1 MSIGKKER
9 KSSWFFPLSLSPS
22 LLSSSYSY
30 MELIFIIEEIIEEH

>member
-1 MSIGKKER
+1 LAKKKENQAD
-9 KSSWFFPLSLSPS
+9 SFPSPS